1 MWWRFILL
9 SCLRFIFVAVNNVY
23 SISSHFFLLA
33 LASPLKLIGY
43 GQTYDKIEEV
53 LFGWLLSQVGVWI
66 YTAGYKIYESGDPL
80 PLGKECLFMPNHQ
93 STADVPYLMAL
104 LASKPGIAAKIMW
117 IMDKIFKYTTFG
129 WVASAHQDF
138 FILAGKR
145 CREKSLVDL
154 RNHLKTV
161 FIAKGRK
168 YLVLFPEGGFLRKRK
183 GVSHQF
189 AKKNDL
195 PLLEYCTLP
204 RTGALEVIL
213 DVLNCNSSYKSYINK
228 IVDITIAYPEGKPLD
243 LPTIIIGNR
252 PPCTTYFH
260 YRVFDIESLPKD
272 VEELKKWIYY
282 LYIDKEKML
291 SEYYQTGVW
300 PHQMFN
306 SNSSPPKEMIHDGS
320 YYVLIHFFFIFWFS
334 VLVFFIRTIL
344 ALF

>member
-53 LFGWLLSQVGVWI
+53 LFGWLLSQNVSSCRTISPQQMFPISWRFLLPNLALQQKSCGSWI
-66 YTAGYKIYESGDPL
+66 
-80 PLGKECLFMPNHQ
+80 
-93 STADVPYLMAL
+93 
-104 LASKPGIAAKIMW
+104 
-117 IMDKIFKYTTFG
+117 KIFKYTTFG

-204 RTGALEVIL
+204 RTGGTR
-213 DVLNCNSSYKSYINK
+213 S
-228 IVDITIAYPEGKPLD
+228 DIGPYPEGKPLD

-272 VEELKKWIYY
+272 VEELKKMD
-282 LYIDKEKML
+282 L
-291 SEYYQTGVW
+291 
-300 PHQMFN
+300 
-306 SNSSPPKEMIHDGS
+306 
-320 YYVLIHFFFIFWFS
+320 
-334 VLVFFIRTIL
+334 
-344 ALF
+344 